1 MPRRRPIAIAAFLL
15 ASFVLAPHALAKT
28 EARCGLSAG
37 IVAGPSLPA
46 DREVKDEFDYLIH
59 IEANAKY
66 YFLYV
71 FSISGDLGYEYG
83 QGAPKRLWKD
93 GETVELDV
101 PGTSFWRAM
110 PVWGTLRLEP
120 FRKWTVNPFVGGAA
134 GYKYL
139 VMEREGTERLIVVE
153 NSDSEWVFHWAALG
167 GFDWILSDFV
177 AFRLEGRYT
186 SGTPSREFFMEKNL
200 GTLDILG
207 GINIYF

>member
-1 MPRRRPIAIAAFLL
+1 MNRVGRAICLCALL
-15 ASFVLAPHALAKT
+15 VLSVSPAWAKT

-37 IVAGPSLPA
+37 IVAGPSLPHV
-46 DREVKDEFDYLIH
+46 DEVKDEFDYLLR

-71 FSISGDLGYEYG
+71 LSISGDLGYEYG
-83 QGAPKRLWKD
+83 QGAPHRLIHD
-93 GETVELDV
+93 GEQIELDG

-120 FRKWTVNPFVGGAA
+120 FRRFNVNPYVGGAV

-139 VMEREGTERLIVVE
+139 VMERRGKERLIPI
-153 NSDSEWVFHWAALG
+153 SDSADEWIFHWAALA
-167 GFDWILSDFV
+167 GFDAYMSDFV
-177 AFRLEGRYT
+177 FFRLEGRYS
-186 SGTPSREFFMEKNL
+186 SGTPTQDFFMDKDL
-200 GTLDILG
+200 GTFDVSA

>member
-1 MPRRRPIAIAAFLL
+1 MLGALAF
-15 ASFVLAPHALAKT
+15 AGDAHAKT

-37 IVAGPSLPA
+37 IVAGPSLPV
-46 DREVKDEFDYLIH
+46 DREVKDEFDYLMH

-93 GETVELDV
+93 GEAFELDV

-110 PVWGTLRLEP
+110 PMWGTLRLEP
-120 FRKWTVNPFVGGAA
+120 FRKRTVNPFVGGAA
-134 GYKYL
+134 GYKYI
-139 VMEREGTERLIVVE
+139 VMERKGTERLIAVE

-167 GFDWILSDFV
+167 GFDWMLSDFL

-186 SGTPSREFFMEKNL
+186 SGTPSREFFMEKDL